1 MEKLTKLELELL
13 IYIMQGENDGI
24 GMGYSEYSGEGISN
38 EEKGVLGSLMKKG
51 FVYDSYEEYTEEV
64 DGVTGQ
70 MYCTTQKAFLALLDY
85 GKFTFA
91 EGMKL
96 EYRTH
101 Y

>member
-13 IYIMQGENDGI
+13 IDIMQGELDGI

-38 EEKGVLGSLMKKG
+38 EEKGVLRSLMKKG
-51 FVYDSYEEYTEEV
+51 FVYDSKSSYAGKE
-64 DGVTGQ
+64 Q
-70 MYCTTQKAFLALLDY
+70 MYCTTKKAFLDLLDY
-85 GKFTFA
+85 GTFTFA